1 MASDFARLGDGD
13 KAYELFVRSYQPN
26 QLPPFGVVSEGAG
39 GTNPYF
45 TTGAGGFV
53 QAVINGFCGL
63 EITDSGI
70 RQLPSALPSHWEKVT
85 VTGVGPYKKT
95 FTRSR

>member
-1 MASDFARLGDGD
+1 MSCLCRASVLISYR
-13 KAYELFVRSYQPN
+13 RSV
-26 QLPPFGVVSEGAG
+26 FFSEGAG

-45 TTGAGGFV
+45 STGAGGLL

-70 RQLPSALPSHWEKVT
+70 KQLPSKLPGHWKKLV
-85 VTGVGPYKKT
+85 VKGVGPDGKT
-95 FTRSR
+95 YVRLQK